1 MKLSEMSG
9 VFLQNLKQEVLKVKT
24 IELVNRA
31 SRVLEKLLWIAI
43 AISGTVWFL
52 SFMSF
57 QFKIWNENLTFRTES
72 NVVLSDIDRPAV
84 TFCSKTANK
93 YGIVER
99 LGNHI
104 NPKAK
109 LNQEF
114 FAWLEK
120 IIVNDTI
127 DNFEFYMQQKEG
139 PGDVFLCHCLI
150 HSFKKLTYVPF

>member
-1 MKLSEMSG
+1 MKLSEMAG
-9 VFLQNLKQEVLKVKT
+9 EYLQNLKQEVLKVKT
-24 IELVNRA
+24 IDLVNRA

-99 LGNHI
+99 LGDHI
-104 NPKAK
+104 NPNAN

-114 FAWLEK
+114 FAWLRK
-120 IIVNDTI
+120 IIVNGTTND
-127 DNFEFYMQQKEG
+127 FKFYMRQKMEKDMGIEG
-139 PGDVFLCHCLI
+139 VSFCAFVFYI
-150 HSFKKLTYVPF
+150 H

>member
-1 MKLSEMSG
+1 MKLSEMAS

-72 NVVLSDIDRPAV
+72 DVDLSDIDRPAV
-84 TFCSKTANK
+84 TFCSKTVNK

-114 FAWLEK
+114 FAWLGK
-120 IIVNDTI
+120 IIVNGTT
-127 DNFEFYMQQKEG
+127 DNFKFYMQQKIGSE
-139 PGDVFLCHCLI
+139 VLFL
-150 HSFKKLTYVPF
+150 VPLSCTFI